1 MQFLGMLSRLQIF
14 WLHGV
19 NKNCQIFCYNTYE
32 MTKLSRDDVLKLTR
46 LSKLSLTDDEIAKY
60 QEELGQLLKYVE
72 QLHAVDT
79 TGLEPTYQVTGLT
92 NVMRPDIV
100 EDYGMSTEDL
110 LQNAPEIY
118 EQQIKV
124 RRVL

>member
-1 MQFLGMLSRLQIF
+1 
-14 WLHGV
+14 
-19 NKNCQIFCYNTYE
+19 